1 MKEKYTRPGQP
12 QYRVVKMWKGEN
24 MTNMEKHQYL
34 KINTHSSRFDE
45 CLLNAIRYISANH
58 QERALRILREKEK
71 EEAFAMLKCCK
82 DTGKSVFT
90 HEAAAFDG
98 SFEAGCQSNAVPY
111 ALLSLVSL
119 LLLPD
124 IF

>member
-1 MKEKYTRPGQP
+1 
-12 QYRVVKMWKGEN
+12 
-24 MTNMEKHQYL
+24 MTDMEKHQYL

-98 SFEAGCQSNAVPY
+98 SFEAGCQSNAVPH

-124 IF
+124 ILPGSHSGNGEICHECIHNNNRFS